1 LSFIHGFPTEL
12 VDIIKQDA
20 STISNVEA
28 LVQPKTIFIDIA
40 TLNIEEGDIIERKL
54 PNGNTEQYRVLDRG
68 FHKGMLDIPDHYQ
81 IKVEKL
87 STLKY
92 KSRPYTV
99 NNYNIGEAGKININS
114 VDNSMNVDL
123 SLNDRALFETLLVLA
138 QKVENSQEIMAKVNS
153 MRDSVGKSSFLQK
166 YNDFIQSAAN
176 HMTLFAPFIPAL
188 TQFLR

>member
-1 LSFIHGFPTEL
+1 MSFIHGFPTEL